1 MYSVSDAYKL
11 AVADSHRKSKMRAV
25 LTIGSTVINLD
36 DSDIIKDTVY
46 ISNQCTNG
54 NEYEYGCVYSAECGI
69 TIKSAVDRYS
79 LYDAELKLYWSLWT
93 GTEWEEIPLG
103 VYYISEPNRIND
115 KISIKALDGMT
126 KLDVNVDED
135 TQGTMVQLIPYIA
148 KKCGVEV
155 AQTTEELSEF
165 VNSNVQWSV
174 YEDKVETYRDLLAY
188 VCMMSC
194 CFATFDRYGKL
205 KLVPYST
212 QSSVTL
218 GKKQRFQ
225 NASFSDYTTSFRG
238 VKARFIAEENYA
250 PYEVKDDT
258 KNGLILDMGDIPI
271 VRGIPDNKNKWLSN
285 VYDVLKCVSYTP
297 CEIETLGNPAID
309 LGDLITNTNVGKE
322 NNTYIS
328 PVTAYTWNYR
338 GKQKIKAVGG
348 NPKLADVKSRED
360 RHMSSLEGSIEARDI
375 VVKTYVNADDISFKE
390 SYEDIAIF
398 NYSATENSKIM
409 FLMTVRLS
417 LDLDGVVCFQFYTD
431 SKEDTERCFR
441 KYLER
446 GEHFVTI
453 TELYNADTNERHTI
467 LVRACMEYF
476 ESDKRKQDAEI
487 TTSKNF
493 LEAIKTTGATVTD
506 NVVAF
511 PTYEEGVIDTTV
523 ATASILK
530 GGIKAMLYGQ
540 GLAGEGQWD
549 GTIYINEEF
558 TAFTFSS
565 GLSVGNL
572 VDTVSSKLQIPVP
585 IDFIETLSNIGFDST
600 LSMSDNVVEKIRFK
614 WNDNSFT
621 WGMIVD
627 EFTWDSAKAKTW
639 QELKGVE

>member
-1 MYSVSDAYKL
+1 
-11 AVADSHRKSKMRAV
+11 MRAV
-25 LTIGSTVINLD
+25 LTIGSTVINLY

-79 LYDAELKLYWSLWT
+79 LYDAELKLFWSLWT

-205 KLVPYST
+205 RLVPYAT
-212 QSSVTL
+212 ESSVTL

-225 NASFSDYTTSFRG
+225 NASFSDYTTKFRG

-250 PYEVKDDT
+250 PYEVKNDT

-285 VYDVLKCVSYTP
+285 IYDVLKNVSYTP

-375 VVKTYVNADDISFKE
+375 VVKTYVNADDISFKDI
-390 SYEDIAIF
+390 YEDIAIF

-476 ESDKRKQDAEI
+476 ESDKRKQDADI

-493 LEAIKTTGATVTD
+493 LESIKTTGATVTD
-506 NVVAF
+506 NVVSF

-523 ATASILK
+523 ATASISK

-614 WNDNSFT
+614 WNDNSYT

-627 EFTWDSAKAKTW
+627 EFTWDSAKSKTW
-639 QELKGVE
+639 KELKGVE